1 MGIARRGGFCLLLLS
16 LAGLRSPA
24 QTVMPII
31 SEYTGQ
37 ADGSFQVRNETLTPF
52 AVVLEPRSFSVTLQ
66 GDPVYRSLDPDV
78 TVTLS
83 TKSFRVPPHRAYTV
97 FYKARSQKLPAWFTI
112 YSDIQAKPTSPGV
125 QVVIRLPH
133 TVYLLTKDEPR
144 RSDVVVSQGVFSPAT
159 RQVTFTIENKSE
171 SFGRVETV
179 ELRSLAGRQSYGG
192 FPCFPRQRR
201 LVMLDWK
208 NPIPPNSVEIAFP
221 KFKFEVPFPDFL
233 PGP

>member
-1 MGIARRGGFCLLLLS
+1 MPISRQCGLFFLFLS
-16 LAGLRSPA
+16 LSAPASPA
-24 QTVMPII
+24 QTVLPII

-37 ADGSFQVRNETLTPF
+37 ADGSFQVRNETLAPF
-52 AVVLEPRSFSVTLQ
+52 AVVLEARSFGVTLE
-66 GDPVYRSLDPDV
+66 GVPVYRSLDADV
-78 TVTLS
+78 AVTLS
-83 TKSFRVPPHRAYTV
+83 AKSFRVPPHRAYTV

-133 TVYLLTKDEPR
+133 TVYLLTKDELR
-144 RSDVVVSQGVFSPAT
+144 RSDVVISQGIFNPVT

-171 SFGRVETV
+171 SFGRVQTV

-192 FPCFPRQRR
+192 FPCFPRQKR
-201 LVMLDWK
+201 LVVLDWK

-221 KFKFEVPFPDFL
+221 KFKFEVPFPAYL
-233 PGP
+233 SGP